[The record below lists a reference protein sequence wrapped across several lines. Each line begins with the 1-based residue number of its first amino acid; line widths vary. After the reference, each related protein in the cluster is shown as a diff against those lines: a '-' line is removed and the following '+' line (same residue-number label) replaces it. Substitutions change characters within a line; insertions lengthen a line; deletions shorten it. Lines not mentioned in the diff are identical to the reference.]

1 MPDDQGDG
9 SRAALL
15 AARSS
20 YSRLVAYLAARTG
33 DVAAAEDAL
42 SDAFHAALEVWPV
55 RGVPDRPEAWLLTA
69 ARRRLIDADRH
80 RQVQQRASPTLA
92 LLTEEAATEATTMSS
107 FSDDRLKLL
116 FICAHPAINQAART
130 PLMLQAVLGL
140 DAGRI
145 ASAFLV
151 APGAMSQRLV
161 RAKAKIRDA
170 RIAFSVPEP
179 ADLPS
184 RLDAVLDA
192 IYAAYGTGWEDAAG
206 TDSRRRG
213 LTEEALYLAR
223 LVVELLPGEAE
234 AHGLLALM
242 LFCESRRRAR
252 RTADGAYVPLSDQD
266 AALWSRPKILE
277 ARATL
282 ANAAKQGH
290 LGRYQLEAAI
300 QSLHA
305 TRLEGEAPRWA
316 SIRDLYDS
324 LVEISP
330 TIGALIGRAAAVAEA
345 DGPVVGLAVLEG
357 IDDGTV
363 RAYQPYWALR
373 GDILAK
379 LGHHAEAD
387 AALETAI
394 GLTEDPAICAFLSRK
409 RDSLAEESKE

>member
-9 SRAALL
+9 GRAALV

-55 RGVPDRPEAWLLTA
+55 RGIPDRPEAWLLTS
-69 ARRRLIDADRH
+69 ARRRLIDAERH
-80 RQVQQRASPTLA
+80 RQVQRAASPTLT
-92 LLTEEAATEATTMSS
+92 LLNEEAATQATAMSS
-107 FSDDRLKLL
+107 FPDERLKLL

-140 DAGRI
+140 DAARI

-170 RIAFSVPEP
+170 KIAFTVPEP
-179 ADLPS
+179 ADLPD

-223 LVVELLPGEAE
+223 LVVELLPQEAE

-242 LFCESRRRAR
+242 LFCESRRAAR
-252 RTADGAYVPLSDQD
+252 RTPDGAYVPLSDQ
-266 AALWSRPKILE
+266 AVALWSQPMIAD
-277 ARATL
+277 ARTALASAATH
-282 ANAAKQGH
+282 GH

-305 TRLEGEAPRWA
+305 TRLEGETPNWA
-316 SIRDLYDS
+316 TIRDLYDG

-330 TIGALIGRAAAVAEA
+330 TIGAQIGRAAAVAEA
-345 DGPVVGLAVLEG
+345 DGPLIGLAALDG
-357 IDDGTV
+357 IDESQV

-373 GDILAK
+373 GDLLAR
-379 LGHHAEAD
+379 LDHHAEAA
-387 AALETAI
+387 AALKTAI
-394 GLTEDPAICAFLSRK
+394 GLTEDQAIHAFLH
-409 RDSLAEESKE
+409 SKSERLTQQRR